1 MRRWLQMGLGLLAAA
16 TLSASALPGAAMA
29 AGKPS
34 PFANWAAV
42 VVAGDYH
49 AAHDSEETEAFDN
62 ARRDVTTALSTE
74 MGFQPGNVRQFS
86 VRPGRYPDT
95 RPGSSTVFNIYD
107 NLKELAGQA
116 KGGCLFYYTSHGAPE
131 GAYLGSEDPDGATLI
146 FPTELTELIERA
158 CPKRPVIV
166 VISTCFSA
174 VNIPAMSKPNWMVMT
189 AARKDRTSF
198 GCSARDTY
206 PYFDAC
212 FLSQLKAA
220 KNFAV
225 LAPAVKACI
234 GQKEIDTGMRPP
246 AEPQTYIGG
255 AMLPL
260 LPLMPFP
267 HGG

>member
-1 MRRWLQMGLGLLAAA
+1 MRRWVQLGLGLLAAA
-16 TLSASALPGAAMA
+16 TLTTSVQA

-34 PFANWAAV
+34 AFANWAAV
-42 VVAGDYH
+42 VVAGDFH

-74 MGFQPGNVRQFS
+74 LGFQPANVRQFS
-86 VRPGRYPDT
+86 VRPERYPET
-95 RPGSSTVFNIYD
+95 KPGESTIFNVYD

-116 KGGCLFYYTSHGAPE
+116 KAGCLFYYTSHGAPE

-146 FPTELTELIERA
+146 FPTALTQMIERA

-174 VNIPAMSKPNWMVMT
+174 VNIPAMSKPGWMVMT

-198 GCSARDTY
+198 GCSARDKY
-206 PYFDAC
+206 PYFDDC
-212 FLSQLKAA
+212 FLAQVKLA
-220 KNFAV
+220 KNFQT
-225 LAPAVKACI
+225 LAPAVKTCI
-234 GQKEIDTGMRPP
+234 ADKEVQTGMYPP

-255 AMLPL
+255 SILPM

-267 HGG
+267 HDG